1 MRSLFTLASF
11 MFFVLACGQSNYDLA
26 FTAYQSGD
34 YERAYREFSFLADGG
49 DIRAQY
55 YLGYMYENG
64 EFLIQDYQEA
74 ARWYKKS
81 AKRGYPESQI
91 RLAKL
96 YITGLG
102 VD

>member
-49 DIRAQY
+49 DIREQY
-55 YLGYMYENG
+55 YLGFMN
-64 EFLIQDYQEA
+64 
-74 ARWYKKS
+74 
-81 AKRGYPESQI
+81 
-91 RLAKL
+91 
-96 YITGLG
+96 
-102 VD
+102 